1 MIDFIKN
8 NSPII
13 ICDIGAAPIDKT
25 EFIDELFNNTNSKL
39 IGFEPNEEEFTKLE
53 KNNPRKTFYDY
64 AIGDGTEKYLNICK
78 GVGMSSFL
86 EPDIDYLNNFSWFD
100 DNSKIVKKKKIKT
113 KKLDDVKEK
122 IDLLKIDVQGYEYEI
137 IQHGKE
143 KIKNSLVIQ
152 LETSPIPLYKNEKTS
167 SEVINQLEKLGF
179 SLHMFN
185 KVNTKP
191 FKPMKI
197 NNSIYQGLHHLFQL
211 DCVMIN
217 NFQNIDSFSKEDLTK
232 LILIMFYS
240 FKSYDFVDYLIR
252 IMDKKFNLNL
262 IEQYRKLSS
271 SFKIIKKY

>member
-1 MIDFIKN
+1 MINFIKN

-39 IGFEPNEEEFTKLE
+39 IGFEPNEEEFNKLE

-64 AIGDGTEKYLNICK
+64 AIGDGSEKYLNICK

-86 EPDIDYLNNFSWFD
+86 EPDMDYLNNFYWFD
-100 DNSKIVKKKKIKT
+100 EMSKIVKKKKIKT
-113 KKLDDVKEK
+113 KKLDDIREK

-143 KIKNSLVIQ
+143 KVKNSLVIQ

-217 NFQNIDSFSKEDLTK
+217 NFQDIDSFNKEDLTK

-252 IMDKKFNLNL
+252 ILDKKFNLNL
-262 IEQYRKLSS
+262 IEQYRKLNS
-271 SFKIIKKY
+271 SFKIVKKY

>member
-1 MIDFIKN
+1 MINFIKN
-8 NSPII
+8 DTPIT
-13 ICDIGAAPIDKT
+13 ICDIGASSIDKT

-39 IGFEPNEEEFTKLE
+39 IGFEPNEEEFNKLE
-53 KNNPRKTFYDY
+53 KNNPRKIFYDY
-64 AIGDGTEKYLNICK
+64 AIGDGSEKYLNICK

-86 EPDIDYLNNFSWFD
+86 EPDMDYLNNFHWFD
-100 DNSKIVKKKKIKT
+100 EFSKIVKKKKIKT
-113 KKLDDVKEK
+113 KKLNDIKEK
-122 IDLLKIDVQGYEYEI
+122 IDLLKIDGQGYEYEI
-137 IQHGKE
+137 IQHGKD

-185 KVNTKP
+185 KVNTKS

-197 NNSIYQGLHHLFQL
+197 NNNIYQGLHHLFQL

-217 NFQNIDSFSKEDLTK
+217 NFQNINSFNKEDLTK

-262 IEQYRKLSS
+262 IEQYRKLNS
-271 SFKIIKKY
+271 SFKILKKY

>member
-1 MIDFIKN
+1 MINFIKN
-8 NSPII
+8 DTPIT
-13 ICDIGAAPIDKT
+13 ICDIGASSIDKT

-39 IGFEPNEEEFTKLE
+39 IGFEPNEEEFNKLE
-53 KNNPRKTFYDY
+53 KNNPRKIFYDY
-64 AIGDGTEKYLNICK
+64 AIGDGSEKYLNICK
-78 GVGMSSFL
+78 GAGMSSFL
-86 EPDIDYLNNFSWFD
+86 EPDMDYLNNFYWFD
-100 DNSKIVKKKKIKT
+100 ENSKIIKKKKIKT
-113 KKLDDVKEK
+113 KKLDDIREK

-179 SLHMFN
+179 SLHMYN
-185 KVNTKP
+185 KINTKT

-197 NNSIYQGLHHLFQL
+197 NNNIYQGLHHLFQL

-217 NFQNIDSFSKEDLTK
+217 NFKNVNSFSKDDLTK

-252 IMDKKFNLNL
+252 IMDKKFNSNL
-262 IEQYRKLSS
+262 IEQYRKLNS
-271 SFKIIKKY
+271 SFKILKKY

>member
-1 MIDFIKN
+1 MINFIKN
-8 NSPII
+8 DTPIT
-13 ICDIGAAPIDKT
+13 ICDIGASSIDKT

-39 IGFEPNEEEFTKLE
+39 IGFEPNEEEFNKLE

-64 AIGDGTEKYLNICK
+64 AIGDGSEKYLNICK

-86 EPDIDYLNNFSWFD
+86 EPDMDYLNNFHSFD
-100 DNSKIVKKKKIKT
+100 DFAEIIKKTKVKT

-167 SEVINQLEKLGF
+167 SEVIYQLEKLGF

-185 KVNTKP
+185 KVNTKT

-211 DCVMIN
+211 DCVMVN

-262 IEQYRKLSS
+262 IEQYRKLNS
-271 SFKIIKKY
+271 SFKILKKY

>member
-1 MIDFIKN
+1 MINFIKN
-8 NSPII
+8 DTPIT
-13 ICDIGAAPIDKT
+13 ICDIGASSIDKT

-39 IGFEPNEEEFTKLE
+39 IGFEPNEEEFNKLE
-53 KNNPRKTFYDY
+53 KNNPKKKFYDY
-64 AIGDGTEKYLNICK
+64 AIGDGSEKYLNICK

-86 EPDIDYLNNFSWFD
+86 EPDMDYLNNFYWFD
-100 DNSKIVKKKKIKT
+100 EFSKIVKKKKIKT
-113 KKLDDVKEK
+113 KKLNDIKEK

-137 IQHGKE
+137 IQHGKD

-185 KVNTKP
+185 KVNTKS

-197 NNSIYQGLHHLFQL
+197 NNNIYQGLHHLFQL

-217 NFQNIDSFSKEDLTK
+217 NFQNINSFSKEDLTK

-240 FKSYDFVDYLIR
+240 FKSYDFVDYLIK

-262 IEQYRKLSS
+262 IEKYRKLGS
-271 SFKIIKKY
+271 SFKIQKKY

>member
-1 MIDFIKN
+1 MINFIKN
-8 NSPII
+8 DTPIT
-13 ICDIGAAPIDKT
+13 ICDIGASSIDKT

-39 IGFEPNEEEFTKLE
+39 IGFEPIEEEFNKLE
-53 KNNPRKTFYDY
+53 KNNPRKTFYNY
-64 AIGDGTEKYLNICK
+64 AIGDGSEKYLNICK

-86 EPDIDYLNNFSWFD
+86 EPDMDYLNNFYWFD
-100 DNSKIVKKKKIKT
+100 ENSKIVKKIKIKT
-113 KKLDDVKEK
+113 KKLDDIREK

-143 KIKNSLVIQ
+143 KIKSSLVIQ

-185 KVNTKP
+185 KVNTKT

-197 NNSIYQGLHHLFQL
+197 NNNIYQGLHHLFQL

-217 NFQNIDSFSKEDLTK
+217 NFQNINSFSKEDLTK

-240 FKSYDFVDYLIR
+240 FKSYDFVNYLIR

-262 IEQYRKLSS
+262 IEQYRKLHP
-271 SFKIIKKY
+271 SFKLVKRY

>member
-1 MIDFIKN
+1 
-8 NSPII
+8 
-13 ICDIGAAPIDKT
+13 
-25 EFIDELFNNTNSKL
+25 
-39 IGFEPNEEEFTKLE
+39 
-53 KNNPRKTFYDY
+53 
-64 AIGDGTEKYLNICK
+64 
-78 GVGMSSFL
+78 MSSFL
-86 EPDIDYLNNFSWFD
+86 EPDMDYLNNFYWFD
-100 DNSKIVKKKKIKT
+100 EMSKIVKKKKIKT
-113 KKLDDVKEK
+113 KKLNEIKEK
-122 IDLLKIDVQGYEYEI
+122 IDLLKMDVQGYEYEI

-143 KIKNSLVIQ
+143 KIKSSLVIQ

-217 NFQNIDSFSKEDLTK
+217 NFQNINSFSKEDLTK

-252 IMDKKFNLNL
+252 IMDKKFNLNQ
-262 IEQYRKLSS
+262 IEQYRKLGS
-271 SFKIIKKY
+271 SFKILKKY

>member
-1 MIDFIKN
+1 MINFIKN
-8 NSPII
+8 DTPIT
-13 ICDIGAAPIDKT
+13 ICDIGASSIDKT
-25 EFIDELFNNTNSKL
+25 EFIDELFNNTNSEL
-39 IGFEPNEEEFTKLE
+39 IGFEPNEEEFNKLE

-64 AIGDGTEKYLNICK
+64 AIGDGSEKYLNICK

-86 EPDIDYLNNFSWFD
+86 EPDMDYLNNFYWFD
-100 DNSKIVKKKKIKT
+100 EFSKIVKKKKIKT
-113 KKLDDVKEK
+113 KKLNDIKEK

-137 IQHGKE
+137 IQHGKD

-217 NFQNIDSFSKEDLTK
+217 NFQNINSFSKEDLTK

-262 IEQYRKLSS
+262 IEQYRKLNS
-271 SFKIIKKY
+271 SFKILKKY

>member
-1 MIDFIKN
+1 MINFIKN

-39 IGFEPNEEEFTKLE
+39 IGFEPNEEEFNKLE

-64 AIGDGTEKYLNICK
+64 AIGDGSEKYLNICK

-86 EPDIDYLNNFSWFD
+86 EPDMDYLNNFYWFD
-100 DNSKIVKKKKIKT
+100 EMSKIVKKKKTKT
-113 KKLDDVKEK
+113 KKLDDIREK

-143 KIKNSLVIQ
+143 KVKNSLVIQ

-217 NFQNIDSFSKEDLTK
+217 NFQDIDSFNKEDLTK

-252 IMDKKFNLNL
+252 ILDKKFNLNL
-262 IEQYRKLSS
+262 IEQYRKLNS
-271 SFKIIKKY
+271 SFKIVKKY

>member
-1 MIDFIKN
+1 MINFIKN
-8 NSPII
+8 DTPIT
-13 ICDIGAAPIDKT
+13 ICDIGASSIDKT
-25 EFIDELFNNTNSKL
+25 EFIDELFNNTNSEL
-39 IGFEPNEEEFTKLE
+39 IGFEPNEEEFNKLE

-64 AIGDGTEKYLNICK
+64 AIGDGSEKYLNICK
-78 GVGMSSFL
+78 ATGMSSFL
-86 EPDIDYLNNFSWFD
+86 EPDMDYLNNFFLFD
-100 DNSKIVKKKKIKT
+100 EHAKIVKKKKIKT
-113 KKLDDVKEK
+113 KKLDDIREK

-167 SEVINQLEKLGF
+167 SVVINQLEKLGF

-185 KVNTKP
+185 KVNTKT

-197 NNSIYQGLHHLFQL
+197 NNNIYQGLHHLFQL

-217 NFQNIDSFSKEDLTK
+217 NFQNINSFSKEDLTK

-262 IEQYRKLSS
+262 IEQYRKLNS
-271 SFKIIKKY
+271 SFKILKKY

>member
-1 MIDFIKN
+1 MINFIKN
-8 NSPII
+8 NSPIT
-13 ICDIGAAPIDKT
+13 ICDIGASSIDKT

-39 IGFEPNEEEFTKLE
+39 IGFEPNEEEFNKLE

-64 AIGDGTEKYLNICK
+64 AIGDGSEKYLNICK

-86 EPDIDYLNNFSWFD
+86 EPDMDYLNNFHWFD
-100 DNSKIVKKKKIKT
+100 EFSKIVKKKKIKT
-113 KKLDDVKEK
+113 KKLNDIKEK

-217 NFQNIDSFSKEDLTK
+217 NFKNVNSFSKEDLTK

-262 IEQYRKLSS
+262 IEQYRKLNS
-271 SFKIIKKY
+271 SFKILKKY